1 MSDSGKLYE
10 QAQRRLVASL
20 LYNSE
25 NANSVFEIAT
35 PETVVE
41 PSLELIYTAMAELNR
56 SNSPINAI
64 SVGKGLESTGNLEKA
79 GGISELYLLRSEGER
94 YSLESPI
101 ELYAKIV
108 KDTSAKARITEI
120 LKESAENFKDD
131 SGMTAIDGVSMLQS
145 SLNES
150 LIGLADESTVT
161 EIKDQVEMYEEL
173 LETRRK
179 ITEEN
184 SGKADG
190 LQGIPSMLPTLNEYT
205 HGWGPSQMI
214 TCGARTGVGKALAID
229 TPILTTNGWTTM
241 EEISV
246 GDQVYGRDGKPT
258 KVVNATE
265 IQYGRKVYRIR
276 FHNGDSIVADA
287 DHLWIV
293 REHKDNI
300 KSPVERTLT
309 TSEILETLTF
319 PNKGGHA
326 VFNYSIGLTD
336 ALQNEQKDFDIEPFD
351 FAKNIV
357 KGSVSEDF
365 KLVGENLDLVLKNRL
380 EGYLGGS
387 VEQRE
392 AFVKGI
398 ISEIEDDLPYI
409 DFSDYEVANEIR
421 AMFSSL
427 GYLTFINFDEKENSF
442 QLTFYDS
449 ETFTNGYDR
458 HSLHIVDVQ
467 EIESVPVKCIE
478 VDNADHT
485 YLADKYLIPTHNSV
499 FAVNSAVAAAQAG
512 KSVLFFT
519 LEMSNAEIDDR
530 IIASISGVSMSKLKN
545 GNITEEENE
554 KVKDALDQLRKMK
567 ITVDSDPKVTV
578 DTIRARATRQ
588 AQSPDGLDLIIVD
601 YLQLIT
607 PVGRFSSR
615 QEAVASISRNMK
627 LLAKTMEVPIIVLV
641 QLNRGKDD
649 EEDKL
654 PTIDNIRE
662 SGSIGMDSDIVILL
676 HRDANFDD
684 TTPHT
689 LFLLEKNRNGEN
701 KKIIRCHSNLSTSLF
716 REVRKEKDVA
726 EERLSDE
733 DLSELE
739 DDLDLSEF
747 GIDDEDLDF
756 DDLD

>member
-1 MSDSGKLYE
+1 MSDAGKLYE

-20 LYNSE
+20 MYNSE

-35 PETVVE
+35 PEDVVE
-41 PSLELIYTAMAELNR
+41 PSLELIYSAMAELNR
-56 SNSPINAI
+56 LNAPINAI
-64 SVGKGLESTGNLEKA
+64 SVGKELESAGNLEKA
-79 GGISELYLLRSEGER
+79 GGVSELYILRSEGEI

-101 ELYAKIV
+101 DLYAKIV
-108 KDTSAKARITEI
+108 RSTSAKARVLNI
-120 LKESAENFKDD
+120 LNESKQSFTDD
-131 SGMTAIDGVSMLQS
+131 SGISVTDAVSLLQS

-150 LIGLADESTVT
+150 LVGLSDGSTVT
-161 EIKDQVEMYEEL
+161 EIKEQVEVYEDL
-173 LETRRK
+173 LEKRK
-179 ITEEN
+179 QITEEN

-229 TPILTTNGWTTM
+229 TLILTTSGWRTM
-241 EEISV
+241 EQIQI

-258 KVVNATE
+258 TVTNVTAV
-265 IQYGRKVYRIR
+265 QHGRKTYKVN
-276 FHNGDSIVADA
+276 FHNGETIVADA
-287 DHLWIV
+287 DHLWIT
-293 REHKDNI
+293 ETHKAHMNEDSENILTTEEILKSLSYEDSDNGFSTKHSI
-300 KSPVERTLT
+300 TLT
-309 TSEILETLTF
+309 KPLENKSKTFSIDPYIFGTIVANGSLSEELHQIEQTL
-319 PNKGGHA
+319 GQ
-326 VFNYSIGLTD
+326 SIEN
-336 ALQNEQKDFDIEPFD
+336 ALRGYLS
-351 FAKNIV
+351 
-357 KGSVSEDF
+357 GSVA
-365 KLVGENLDLVLKNRL
+365 
-380 EGYLGGS
+380 
-387 VEQRE
+387 QRE
-392 AFVKGI
+392 SLLNGLLSDNVD
-398 ISEIEDDLPYI
+398 ELPYI
-409 DFSDYEVANEIR
+409 CFADKEIADTVR
-421 AMFSSL
+421 TLFASL
-427 GYLTFINFDEKENSF
+427 GYLTFFEYDYEDNTYQVSFYSPEELTGIYENHRVSI
-442 QLTFYDS
+442 S
-449 ETFTNGYDR
+449 SIE
-458 HSLHIVDVQ
+458 
-467 EIESVPVKCIE
+467 EIDSVPVKCIE

-485 YLADKYLIPTHNSV
+485 YLAGESLIPTHNSV

-530 IIASISGVSMSKLKN
+530 IIACISGVSMSKLKN
-545 GNITEEENE
+545 GNLNEEETV
-554 KVKDALDQLRKMK
+554 KVREALEELKKMK
-567 ITVDSDPKVTV
+567 ITVDSDPRVTV

-607 PVGRFSSR
+607 PVGKSSSR
-615 QEAVASISRNMK
+615 QEAVANISRNMK
-627 LLAKTMEVPIIVLV
+627 LTAKTLEVPIIVLV

-701 KKIIRCHSNLSTSLF
+701 KKIIRCHSNLATSLF

-726 EERLSDE
+726 EERLSEE
-733 DLSELE
+733 DLNELE

-747 GIDDEDLDF
+747 GIDD
-756 DDLD
+756 DDLDLDDL

>member
-1 MSDSGKLYE
+1 MSDKGKLYE

-20 LYNSE
+20 VYNSE

-35 PETVVE
+35 PEDVVE
-41 PSLELIYTAMAELNR
+41 PSLELIYNAMAELNR
-56 SNSPINAI
+56 TNVPINAI
-64 SVGKGLESTGNLEKA
+64 SVGKELETTGNLEKA
-79 GGISELYLLRSEGER
+79 GGISELYLLHSEGER

-101 ELYAKIV
+101 ELYARIV
-108 KDTSAKARITEI
+108 RDTSAKARVTEI
-120 LKESAENFKDD
+120 LKESAQNFTDD
-131 SGMTAIDGVSMLQS
+131 SGMSVVDGVSMLQS
-145 SLNES
+145 LLNDSLM
-150 LIGLADESTVT
+150 GLADESTVT
-161 EIKDQVEMYEEL
+161 EIKEQVESYEEL
-173 LETRRK
+173 LETRRQ

-229 TPILTTNGWTTM
+229 TLILTENGWKKM
-241 EEISV
+241 EDINV
-246 GDQVYGRDGKPT
+246 GDYVYGRDGKLT
-258 KVVNATE
+258 KVTNATPV
-265 IQYGRKVYRIR
+265 QYGRKTYRI
-276 FHNGDSIVADA
+276 FFNTGDTIVADA
-287 DHLWIV
+287 DHLWLV
-293 REHKDNI
+293 NSHEARMGEAEEQ
-300 KSPVERTLT
+300 VLT
-309 TSEILETLTF
+309 TEEIKQSINYEDSQG
-319 PNKGGHA
+319 N
-326 VFNYSIGLTD
+326 VVSNYSIVLTSP
-336 ALQNEQKDFDIEPFD
+336 LSNKEVKFDVNPYD
-351 FAKNIV
+351 FAKTLV
-357 KGSVSEDF
+357 KGSIEEDY
-365 KLVGENLDLVLKNRL
+365 LVFEQTLDSPMEALLR
-380 EGYLGGS
+380 GYLRGS
-387 VEQRE
+387 ERQRE
-392 AFVKGI
+392 EFVAGI
-398 ISEIEDDLPYI
+398 LSDNENELPYI
-409 DFSDYEVANEIR
+409 DFADYELAKSVRSIFN
-421 AMFSSL
+421 SL
-427 GYLTFINFDEKENSF
+427 GYLTFLEYDQDNNSYQLSFYSPKEFSN
-442 QLTFYDS
+442 Q
-449 ETFTNGYDR
+449 GK
-458 HSLHIVDVQ
+458 HSIYISHIEEV
-467 EIESVPVKCIE
+467 ESVPVKCIE
-478 VDNADHT
+478 VDNEDHT
-485 YLADKYLIPTHNSV
+485 YLAGESLIPTHNSV

-545 GNITEEENE
+545 GNITDEERA
-554 KVKDALDQLRKMK
+554 KVREALEELKRMK
-567 ITVDSDPKVTV
+567 ITVDSDPRVTV

-588 AQSPDGLDLIIVD
+588 AQSPDGLDLIIID

-607 PVGRFSSR
+607 PVGKFSSR
-615 QEAVASISRNMK
+615 QEAVASMSRNMK
-627 LLAKTMEVPIIVLV
+627 LLAKTLEVPVIVLV

-701 KKIIRCHSNLSTSLF
+701 KKIIRCHSNLATSLF

-739 DDLDLSEF
+739 DDLDLSDF
-747 GIDDEDLDF
+747 GIDD
-756 DDLD
+756 DDLDLDI